1 MTDAQDHPVVKD
13 IVSRFESRTPKSK
26 VNDQA
31 AQNRLPGG
39 DTRTATYYLPYPA
52 YMDHGRGCKLYD
64 VDGNE
69 YLDMLN
75 NYTSLIHGHCHPS
88 VTKAARDQLEKGTV
102 FGSATEIQYKHA
114 EHLCDRVPSLDM
126 VRYGNSGTEGTL
138 FAMRAARAF
147 TGKELFIKM
156 DGGYHGSHDYIEVN
170 VFPGSAPAGGVPI
183 PRHTEP
189 GAPQSVL
196 NDMLV
201 APFNNLNA
209 VEDLLKENQG
219 KVAAIMTEPMMGA
232 LGMVR
237 PQPGFLQG
245 LRDLADKYD
254 TLLIFDEVITFR
266 ISTGGIQKVEGV
278 TPDITALGK
287 IIGGGMP
294 VGAFGGRR
302 EIMEPFSPRHPQTL
316 FHSGTFNGSD
326 ITMAAGLAAMEAFDQ
341 AAVDHVNALGEKF
354 RQGVP
359 AAFAKAGITGMATG
373 LGSLAQ
379 VHWKLGTI
387 AKAMDTV
394 EGLFLAGE
402 LPRLLHLEMM
412 NRGVYSAFRGMF
424 VVSTPMTEADIDF
437 ALDALAGALDT
448 LTPYVKDIAPHLLAG

>member
-1 MTDAQDHPVVKD
+1 MTDPQNHPVVKD
-13 IVSRFESRTPKSK
+13 IEARFESRTPRSK
-26 VNDQA
+26 ANDQE

-52 YMDHGRGCKLYD
+52 YMDHGQGCKLYD

-75 NYTSLIHGHCHPS
+75 NYTSLIHGHCHPGI
-88 VTKAARDQLEKGTV
+88 TKAAHAQLDKGTV

-114 EHLCDRVPSLDM
+114 EHLCSRVPSLDM

-170 VFPGSAPAGGVPI
+170 VFPGSVPAEGGTI

-189 GAPQSVL
+189 GAPQSIL

-201 APFNNLNA
+201 APFNDLNA

-219 KVAAIMTEPMMGA
+219 QVAAVMTEPMLGA
-232 LGMVR
+232 LGMVA
-237 PQPGFLQG
+237 PQPGFLKG
-245 LRDLADKYD
+245 LRDLADKYGA
-254 TLLIFDEVITFR
+254 LLIFDEVITFR
-266 ISTGGIQKVEGV
+266 LSTGGLQKTENV

-294 VGAFGGRR
+294 VGGFGGRR
-302 EIMEPFSPRHPQTL
+302 DIMEPFSPRHPQTL
-316 FHSGTFNGSD
+316 FHSGTFNGAD
-326 ITMAAGLAAMEAFDQ
+326 ITMASGLAAMEAFDQ

-354 RQGVP
+354 RQGIT
-359 AAFAKAGITGMATG
+359 AGFAKAGITGKATG

-379 VHWKLGTI
+379 VHWRLGDI
-387 AKAMDTV
+387 VKAMDTV
-394 EGLFLAGE
+394 EGFFLAGE

-437 ALDALAGALDT
+437 ALDAFAGALDV
-448 LTPYVKDIAPHLLAG
+448 LMPYVKDIAPHLLAG